1 MSAPRSEGRLS
12 TEPTERH
19 VANAREFLETHVRV
33 CVPESV
39 CNWCLRAWPCPAA
52 SWSAQVLDRAGEDV
66 GEVRQDVGMGSDPN
80 A

>member
-1 MSAPRSEGRLS
+1 LDRSGPAHCSLPPMSAPRSEGRLS

-52 SWSAQVLDRAGEDV
+52 SWSAQVLDRAGE
-66 GEVRQDVGMGSDPN
+66 GCR
-80 A
+80 